1 MRRATLQNIHIYTN
15 WSVLRDLTFWLWR
28 AVLGYIKIVFITIF
42 GLFVKQSVNNGYNNC
57 LVVISYRHTVIPPAV
72 TDRTVSV
79 QTCGD
84 CVFCWSRSWN
94 VYSILLLM
102 EEDFFPLKRIYL
114 LYTGLNRIP
123 STVIFY
129 SNILV

>member
-1 MRRATLQNIHIYTN
+1 MRRATFKNIHIYTN
-15 WSVLRDLTFWLWR
+15 QFGLRDLTFWLWR
-28 AVLGYIKIVFITIF
+28 AVLKYIKTFFITLF
-42 GLFVKQSVNNGYNNC
+42 GLYGKQSVNNGHNNC
-57 LVVISYRHTVIPPAV
+57 LVVISYRHTVTPPAV
-72 TDRTVSV
+72 TDRTVCV

-102 EEDFFPLKRIYL
+102 EEDSLPLKRIYL
-114 LYTGLNRIP
+114 LYTGLNRIS

-129 SNILV
+129 